1 MGEARIVS
9 VVVQRPDGRVLIVQR
24 SPRRRAMPG
33 KWSVIS
39 GYIEEGE
46 SVSQAATREVREEI
60 ALEVVVE
67 QMGAPFPVQVG
78 EETLLIHPVLARAPA
93 DAAVTLDWENQAY
106 RWIAPEEVF
115 DYPRVPGLEDDFIAV
130 GLLPGSPHP

>member
-1 MGEARIVS
+1 MGETSIVS

-24 SPRRRAMPG
+24 SPHRRVMPG

-46 SVSQAATREVREEI
+46 SVSQAATREVREEV

-67 QMGAPFPVQVG
+67 RAGAPFPVQVG

-93 DAAVTLDWENQAY
+93 DAAVALDRENQAY

-130 GLLPGSPHP
+130 GLLPGSPPS